1 MLQIP
6 VGFWVAIGLLTLL
19 SVVGSLSSP
28 MQQAYMNACI
38 PSEQRAT
45 VLSFNS
51 LMGSA
56 GGVVAQPALGRVADV
71 LSFGTAYV
79 VAGLVYAIRLP
90 FIVAVR
96 RMGLRADTDTRVEP
110 TIVP

>member
-1 MLQIP
+1 
-6 VGFWVAIGLLTLL
+6 
-19 SVVGSLSSP
+19 

-71 LSFGTAYV
+71 FSFGTAYV
-79 VAGLVYAIRLP
+79 VAGVVYAIRLP
-90 FIVAVR
+90 FVVAVR
-96 RMGLRADTDTRVEP
+96 RMGLRADTDTRAEP